1 MFILKYF
8 EYRSEANRFDSDFV
22 LKKTKKNE
30 LSFFLKTK
38 GKKTKGFDSKLSKFC
53 HCYFGGLTPYLTC
66 EVQQKKF
73 EPIDKEL
80 KYPKNCQ

>member
-1 MFILKYF
+1 MFILKNF

-38 GKKTKGFDSKLSKFC
+38 GKKRKGLIANYRSFAIATWDHKDL
-53 HCYFGGLTPYLTC
+53 
-66 EVQQKKF
+66 VQQSHACV
-73 EPIDKEL
+73 PL
-80 KYPKNCQ
+80 KATSVFYFRMA